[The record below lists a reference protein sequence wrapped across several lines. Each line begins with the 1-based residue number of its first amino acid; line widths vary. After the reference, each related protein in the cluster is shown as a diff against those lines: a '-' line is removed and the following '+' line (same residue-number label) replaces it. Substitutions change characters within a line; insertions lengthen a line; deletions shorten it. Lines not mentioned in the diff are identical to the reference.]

1 MFYSGNY
8 LAFNANRGFGDTL
21 HQGSQVVSL
30 VFSSFFV
37 FGAFVSF
44 VSFVSALALHSV
56 SLHLSAEL
64 QDELLPWSVQ

>member
-1 MFYSGNY
+1 MFDSGNY

-21 HQGSQVVSL
+21 YQGSQGVSL
-30 VFSSFFV
+30 VSSAFFV
-37 FGAFVSF
+37 F

-64 QDELLPWSVQ
+64 QDELPPWSVQ

>member
-21 HQGSQVVSL
+21 HQGSQGVSL
-30 VFSSFFV
+30 VFSAFFV
-37 FGAFVSF
+37 F

>member
-44 VSFVSALALHSV
+44 VSALALHSV

-64 QDELLPWSVQ
+64 QDELPPWSVQ

>member
-21 HQGSQVVSL
+21 YQSPQLVSL
-30 VFSSFFV
+30 DFASFFGS
-37 FGAFVSF
+37 FF

-64 QDELLPWSVQ
+64 QDELPPWSVQ

>member
-1 MFYSGNY
+1 MFYSGNH

-37 FGAFVSF
+37 FVSF

-56 SLHLSAEL
+56 SLHLSVEL
-64 QDELLPWSVQ
+64 QTELPPWSVQ